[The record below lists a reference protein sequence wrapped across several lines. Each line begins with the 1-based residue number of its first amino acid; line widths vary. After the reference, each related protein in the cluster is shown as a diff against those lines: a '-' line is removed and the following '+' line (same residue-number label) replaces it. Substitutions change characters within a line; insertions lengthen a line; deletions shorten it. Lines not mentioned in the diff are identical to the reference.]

1 MAIALSN
8 AAWRELWNQSRQQA
22 SPADP
27 DDGGDRLAICPA
39 QLATG
44 YKRDIALR
52 NGIDLTLH
60 RYKLWDDLEVTP
72 SQAIEDTSCLEFV
85 FNLSSRFKYWD
96 GVFLQAGQHCL
107 QGRCIPVGQETSVHF
122 AQEPTLEVDIH
133 IEPAALQSL
142 LGIDGDSNQSRFIER
157 LPSELQCLIAGDP
170 EATVSPIQAISPA
183 MQVALQ
189 QVLDC
194 PYYGVVKQLYLE
206 SKSVEVLAL
215 WLEQALSPDSSKPSH
230 STLRSDDVERI
241 YYVKEILQQQM
252 DNPPTLTD
260 LARQVG
266 LNDCT
271 LKRRFRQV
279 FNTTVFGYLHHYRM
293 EQARSLLLENQLSVT
308 AIAHRVGYS
317 NLCAFSTAFRKKF
330 GVSPRAML
338 GGRIGTEL

>member
-8 AAWRELWNQSRQQA
+8 AAWRELWDQSRQQA

-27 DDGGDRLAICPA
+27 DDGGDRLAICPS

-72 SQAIEDTSCLEFV
+72 AQAIEDTNCLEFM

-96 GVFLQAGQHCL
+96 GAFLQAGQHCL
-107 QGRCIPVGQETSVHF
+107 QGRFTPVGKETAVHC
-122 AQEPTLEVDIH
+122 AQDPTLEVDIH
-133 IEPAALQSL
+133 LEPATLQSL
-142 LGIDGDSNQSRFIER
+142 LGIDGADSLARVTKQ
-157 LPSELQCLIAGDP
+157 LPPDLQRLIAGDLD
-170 EATVSPIQAISPA
+170 VSVSSIQAIPPA

-189 QVLDC
+189 QILDC
-194 PYYGVVKQLYLE
+194 PYHGLVKQLYLE

-215 WLEQALSPDSSKPSH
+215 WLEQALSPNASKSSS
-230 STLRSDDVERI
+230 SMLRSDDVDRV
-241 YYVKEILQQQM
+241 YHAREILQQHV
-252 DNPPTLTD
+252 DNPPTLID

-279 FNTTVFGYLHHYRM
+279 FGTTVFGYLHHHRM
-293 EQARSLLLENQLSVT
+293 EQAQTLLLENQLSVT

-330 GVSPRAML
+330 GMSPREM
-338 GGRIGTEL
+338 RR